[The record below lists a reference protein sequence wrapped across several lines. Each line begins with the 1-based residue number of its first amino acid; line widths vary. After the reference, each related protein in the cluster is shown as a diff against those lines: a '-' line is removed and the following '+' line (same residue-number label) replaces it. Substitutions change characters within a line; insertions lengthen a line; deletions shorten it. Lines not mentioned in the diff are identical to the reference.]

1 MTKKKVFAATIIL
14 AVCVFIVLSVCME
27 TNAKDGITELVMGN
41 VTQSDINFIGQ
52 LKNLQRLSIQIR
64 DKDLD
69 LSPLA
74 NLQYLD
80 ELEFTSFGYQESDQ
94 IDLSPLGKLTQLR
107 SLGIDECFADMSF
120 IENLTQLKELS
131 ITKAEIKDL
140 SVFQNLVKL
149 RRLHVLWVSDTDM
162 SYLSGLDAL
171 EYIYIQGDHIR
182 NLSGMENMRNMTCV
196 YLKETERVSD
206 ELKSISL
213 DSFANMD
220 KLTHLDIIGL
230 KIEDAAPISQLPEL
244 KTISLVGTGIED
256 IECLGE
262 LKNLKELEIYGYGN
276 DYIVNQA
283 VSGFSHLQ
291 RLVVVDEIPDNM
303 GYY

>member
-1 MTKKKVFAATIIL
+1 MNKKKVFAAAIVLT
-14 AVCVFIVLSVCME
+14 VCVFVVLGVCTE
-27 TNAKDGITELVMGN
+27 ANAKDGITELAMGN

-52 LKNLQRLSIQIR
+52 LKNLRRLSMQIR

-107 SLGIDECFADMSF
+107 SLGIDECFADMAF
-120 IENLTQLKELS
+120 IENLTQLEELS

-140 SVFQNLVKL
+140 SAFQNLVKL
-149 RRLHVLWVSDTDM
+149 RRLHILWVFDTDM
-162 SYLSGLDAL
+162 SYLSGLEAL
-171 EYIYIQGDHIR
+171 EYIYIQGYHIR
-182 NLSGMENMRNMTCV
+182 NLSGMENIRNMTWV
-196 YLKETERVSD
+196 YLQEMERGSD
-206 ELKSISL
+206 KQGSISL
-213 DSFANMD
+213 DSFGNMD
-220 KLTHLDIIGL
+220 KLVHLDIIGL

-244 KTISLVGTGIED
+244 NTISLVGTGIED
-256 IECLGE
+256 IECLCRLE
-262 LKNLKELEIYGYGN
+262 KLKKLEIYGYGN
-276 DYIVNQA
+276 DHVVNQVA
-283 VSGFSHLQ
+283 SGFSHLQ